1 MPSSDEFASI
11 LTDHLDDMYAL
22 AIRFTGSKDNAEDL
36 VHDLFVNLS
45 LKRYQSR
52 EIRNPRAWLAS
63 ILYRI
68 FVDQW
73 RRRVNAPVQYGYN
86 VGHENETGHHENV
99 ICIQPGPARAL
110 EIDDQQQRL
119 QQALDSLNERQQ
131 QIVVLHEIEGY
142 TQPEVAQILAI
153 PLGTVKSGLFRAKE
167 KLLQQLSLAH
177 SGQASNP
184 AEEKHIIDRKDNQKE
199 ISTHKDGQNGTGP
212 LL

>member
-1 MPSSDEFASI
+1 MPNSDDFATI
-11 LTDHLDDMYAL
+11 LTSHLDDMYAL

-45 LKRYQSR
+45 VKRYQNR

-73 RRRVNAPVQYGYN
+73 RRKVNAPVQYWCNLGVDTDIDRSDIN
-86 VGHENETGHHENV
+86 PSDNV
-99 ICIQPGPARAL
+99 ICIQPNPERAL

-119 QQALDSLNERQQ
+119 QQALDTLNERQQ

-142 TQPEVAQILAI
+142 TMVEVGQILDI
-153 PLGTVKSGLFRAKE
+153 PLGTVKSGLFRAKD
-167 KLLQQLSLAH
+167 KLLQYL
-177 SGQASNP
+177 SGQRETLASLTCDKTDAGKP
-184 AEEKHIIDRKDNQKE
+184 AANTSRKE
-199 ISTHKDGQNGTGP
+199 TGP